1 MDEKRNHGNWS
12 IVLSALDFIL
22 REALIVVLLVYA
34 GRNGIPKVI
43 IWSLCVL
50 FSLEAIGCIA
60 LLVHML
66 RPLHEMERAV
76 EIIEKGTLS
85 SNTDFI
91 FYQDQHKRR
100 TSIDRLIA
108 YIRQILK
115 SNYDSQILKS
125 QAEIHALQ
133 SQINPHFLYNTLE
146 TIRSQAVIQG
156 SESIEEMTEALAVL
170 FRYSISRP
178 GEMAT
183 LREELENIDNYL
195 LIQQYR
201 FPDKFRLEKS
211 VEDERLLDCRIPV
224 LTLQPLIENAIHHG
238 LEMKM
243 GTGVVR
249 IRVFGTQDR
258 LLILITDD
266 GLGMPAQRLDEIRCA
281 LEAEDDRFYLEQ
293 MGSQR
298 HSGIALINVNRRI
311 RFYFGRK
318 YGLHIYSTQNVG
330 TTVELSLPNP
340 LSPYAQE
347 DAHD

>member
-1 MDEKRNHGNWS
+1 MDKWRLKNYSMLLCVADW
-12 IVLSALDFIL
+12 IVRA
-22 REALIVVLLVYA
+22 ALIGLLVLHAYRMRQPDTLFCVLAVLLILETA
-34 GRNGIPKVI
+34 GSILILVR
-43 IWSLCVL
+43 VL
-50 FSLEAIGCIA
+50 QP
-60 LLVHML
+60 V
-66 RPLHEMERAV
+66 HEMERAV
-76 EIIEKGTLS
+76 EIIEKGSIS

-91 FYQDQHKRR
+91 FHQDQQKRK
-100 TSIDRLIA
+100 TSTDRLIG

-170 FRYSISRP
+170 FRYSISQP
-178 GEMAT
+178 GEMAS

-201 FPDKFRLEKS
+201 FPDKFRLEKHI
-211 VEDERLLDCRIPV
+211 EDERLLECKVPV

-238 LEMKM
+238 LEMKIGK
-243 GTGVVR
+243 GTVR
-249 IRVFGTQDR
+249 IRVIGTQDR

-266 GLGMPAQRLDEIRCA
+266 GMGMTPDRLDEIRRA
-281 LEAEDDRFYLEQ
+281 LEAEDDQFYLEQ
-293 MGSQR
+293 MGRQR

-311 RFYFGRK
+311 RFYFGRS
-318 YGLHIYSTQNVG
+318 YGLHLYSTQNVG
-330 TTVELSLPNP
+330 TTIELSLPNP
-340 LSPYAQE
+340 LTMHQE
-347 DAHD
+347 EKLHD